1 SKLTM
6 KCPASS
12 VFVSRVA
19 PVPCEVTV
27 TVAPEIAEPD
37 LSVTVPRKLPV
48 AWPYVSCPQQAAAIK
63 TTTAITI
70 IVLLISPR
78 PSRQPQQ
85 TIIPDSKS
93 GQRTNSCPPQAPVSL
108 AIPELTTKHEMSIR
122 GLSAPQVPQLQEAS
136 FDPWNKQCEKLLL
149 YRGCVKRRLRK
160 LCARL

>member
-12 VFVSRVA
+12 VLVSRVA

-27 TVAPEIAEPD
+27 TVAPETGPPD

-63 TTTAITI
+63 TTTAITRI
-70 IVLLISPR
+70 LLLISPR

-85 TIIPDSKS
+85 TLIPDSKPV
-93 GQRTNSCPPQAPVSL
+93 QRTNSCPPEGPVSL
-108 AIPELTTKHEMSIR
+108 AIQEPAANHEMSSC
-122 GLSAPQVPQLQEAS
+122 GPSGPQVLNSRKPALTPRTSNAENYFSIAAVS
-136 FDPWNKQCEKLLL
+136 S
-149 YRGCVKRRLRK
+149 GC
-160 LCARL
+160 